1 MVVTY
6 DDPIFFCDECCN
18 FSVGHKLRRLKFP
31 TQKDRLIIE
40 DLLTGR
46 PHPGLRSYMPQDG
59 DTVPTLKAENVE
71 QPWIK

>member
-1 MVVTY
+1 
-6 DDPIFFCDECCN
+6 
-18 FSVGHKLRRLKFP
+18 LRRLKFP

-46 PHPGLRSYMPQDG
+46 PHPGLRNYKPQDG